1 MIYIIRLLIT
11 SLVAYILSLL
21 LQPHV
26 LISSYGSALIFV
38 FVLGLLN
45 VFVKPLLFLLTLPV
59 TILTLGLFYIVLNVL
74 MILLADYLLEGIR
87 IENFWWALLFGF
99 MLSFFST
106 ALQRER
112 KG

>member
-1 MIYIIRLLIT
+1 MGYIIRLLIT
-11 SLVAYILSLL
+11 ALVAYVLSLL

-26 LISSYGSALIFV
+26 AFSGYGGALIFV

-45 VFVKPLLFLLTLPV
+45 VFVKPLLFLLTLPI
-59 TILTLGLFYIVLNVL
+59 TILTLGLFYIVLNVQI
-74 MILLADYLLEGIR
+74 ILLADYLLDSVY

-106 ALQRER
+106 ALQREKR
-112 KG
+112 P

>member
-1 MIYIIRLLIT
+1 MRYIIRLLIT

-26 LISSYGSALIFV
+26 TFTGFGSAVIFV
-38 FVLGLLN
+38 FILGLLN
-45 VFVKPLLFLLTLPV
+45 VFVKPLLFLLTLPI

-74 MILLADYLLEGIR
+74 IILLADYLLEGVF

-106 ALQRER
+106 AIQKER
-112 KG
+112 KL